1 MVVVT
6 LVIMVFSVIT
16 VVEVAMLKSSVISGK
31 VISKVVNNLRRVSI
45 SLVCKYLSSN
55 SRLVV
60 LAQVVLTQILVC
72 RLILYKC
79 SLVQLIG

>member
-6 LVIMVFSVIT
+6 LVVMVFSVIT

-45 SLVCKYLSSN
+45 LLVYKYLSSN